1 MWPGARNASVRI
13 DILHPFPALFSRAAA
28 ISRSKQ
34 RAVHHCPMGTLARPP
49 TAPRP
54 RSRAARVHRRFAIA
68 GALSA
73 LLLCRYA
80 AGTAGTDDD
89 WFDTTDDFIE
99 DDGEEDGEDDDED
112 DEDDEDYDG
121 TAKVE
126 ELDSEEDQEDEV
138 SFAPAS
144 SLLAGQNQKK
154 LEEEFLAK
162 YCGSDDEKRDLVD
175 NYNKCAGT
183 VGARPRC
190 TGGWAG
196 DIYMHTVCPAPPCPR
211 ANAATR
217 EPAAITNQLLA
228 WCPQETG
235 RWCSSSRSAAPRRT

>member
-1 MWPGARNASVRI
+1 
-13 DILHPFPALFSRAAA
+13 
-28 ISRSKQ
+28 
-34 RAVHHCPMGTLARPP
+34 
-49 TAPRP
+49 
-54 RSRAARVHRRFAIA
+54 VHRHFAIA

-162 YCGSDDEKRDLVD
+162 YRGSDDEKRDLVD

-190 TGGWAG
+190 TGRVGPGTYICILCAL
-196 DIYMHTVCPAPPCPR
+196 HLRARAPTPPR
-211 ANAATR
+211 ENPLR
-217 EPAAITNQLLA
+217 
-228 WCPQETG
+228 
-235 RWCSSSRSAAPRRT
+235 